1 MMPGAPRPE
10 IGTWETKNLYRLISH
25 PLQKLNFAQQLR
37 RLVFKLRALDNK
49 IFFRILARLE
59 LEVQVAQIFVELLLA
74 LQQIVQPRLLAL
86 RGEDVLRPEGV
97 DEEHKQQQH
106 SANQSQCRRHKA
118 KPSIALIPSPLVSIP
133 LVPIPS
139 PG

>member
-1 MMPGAPRPE
+1 MRKI
-10 IGTWETKNLYRLISH
+10 IGV
-25 PLQKLNFAQQLR
+25 NFIFGKTSFNCYEAGCPASRIWDVGNTQQLR
-37 RLVFKLRALDNK
+37 RLVFKLPALDDK

-59 LEVQVAQIFVELLLA
+59 LEVQVAQIFVELFLA

-106 SANQSQCRRHKA
+106 SGN
-118 KPSIALIPSPLVSIP
+118 
-133 LVPIPS
+133 
-139 PG
+139 